1 LSFSIYNPDKKII
14 TEFTKNE
21 LQLLANLMWLMNN
34 LTNGLFIMITI
45 SQIDIAILRILYSEL
60 TTIITI
66 RILLNE
72 KSFVSENDNTS
83 KEELQKLIA

>member
-1 LSFSIYNPDKKII
+1 
-14 TEFTKNE
+14 
-21 LQLLANLMWLMNN
+21 
-34 LTNGLFIMITI
+34 MITI

>member
-1 LSFSIYNPDKKII
+1 MI
-14 TEFTKNE
+14 TCYLCHDHVF
-21 LQLLANLMWLMNN
+21 QLLVSDQ
-34 LTNGLFIMITI
+34 LTTFDDV
-45 SQIDIAILRILYSEL
+45 SL

-83 KEELQKLIA
+83 KEELQKLIS

>member
-1 LSFSIYNPDKKII
+1 
-14 TEFTKNE
+14 
-21 LQLLANLMWLMNN
+21 MWLMNN